1 MNGFGVV
8 IAGFEVGLDRGDELG
23 TDLKTPRRM
32 ARRMAWSVMLRKPPL
47 DQVEPGAGGRGEV
60 QVEARVAVQ
69 PGDDVRVLVGGP
81 GEIGDSN
88 PGLFTL
94 SGGPSSGLG
103 GTALNGANRIA
114 ELR

>member
-1 MNGFGVV
+1 
-8 IAGFEVGLDRGDELG
+8 
-23 TDLKTPRRM
+23 
-32 ARRMAWSVMLRKPPL
+32 
-47 DQVEPGAGGRGEV
+47 V

-114 ELR
+114 ELRLKRDGSARLSLHAPWVIVAGLG